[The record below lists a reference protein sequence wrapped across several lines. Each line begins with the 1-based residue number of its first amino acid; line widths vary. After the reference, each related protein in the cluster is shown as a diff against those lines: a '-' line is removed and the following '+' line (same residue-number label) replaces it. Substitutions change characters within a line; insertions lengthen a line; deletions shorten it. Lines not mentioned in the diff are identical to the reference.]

1 MLADPPLDYEPL
13 CSTRWGS
20 CATVFTSEYSHILS
34 HWGIVESNSMYDI
47 SLPVAGILNYSLFL
61 MYPFAGG
68 AIPKREAVLF
78 TISSASIIFSCYL
91 LYILKFVLQDFCIVF
106 NISRHQR
113 DICFCGS
120 ARFTFDL
127 VFADSMKSKIVRI
140 LIRQITAR
148 VSHL

>member
-78 TISSASIIFSCYL
+78 TISSASILFSCYL
-91 LYILKFVLQDFCIVF
+91 LYILKFVLQDFCIVCSTF
-106 NISRHQR
+106 HVIN
-113 DICFCGS
+113 F
-120 ARFTFDL
+120 ARF
-127 VFADSMKSKIVRI
+127 VFVALPEI
-140 LIRQITAR
+140 
-148 VSHL
+148 